1 MERHV
6 IIGTAGHIDH
16 GKTTLIK
23 ALTGRDTDRLKEE
36 KARGITIDL
45 GFTWMDL
52 TDGERVGIIDV
63 PGHEKFIS
71 NMTAGVVGM
80 DLVLLVIAADEG
92 VMPQTREHLAIL
104 RLLGVENILVVLNKC
119 DLVDEEWLEMVE
131 QQICEEMQQLLT
143 VGQRND
149 QVEDKLEYN
158 VDIVR
163 VSAKSGAGIE
173 ELRSQILKCVK
184 KQKEMWKIPAFPRL
198 PVDRVVRMCSEPAE
212 ILH

>member
-45 GFTWMDL
+45 GFTWLDL

-92 VMPQTREHLAIL
+92 IMPQTREHLAIL

-158 VDIVR
+158 VDCTCFSKIR
-163 VSAKSGAGIE
+163 SRNRRIKKSNPE
-173 ELRSQILKCVK
+173 MCK
-184 KQKEMWKIPAFPRL
+184 K
-198 PVDRVVRMCSEPAE
+198 AE
-212 ILH
+212 RNVENPCISKTSCGQSIFN

>member
-92 VMPQTREHLAIL
+92 IMPQTREHLAIL
-104 RLLGVENILVVLNKC
+104 RFLGVENILVVLNKC

-131 QQICEEMQQLLT
+131 QQICEEM
-143 VGQRND
+143 
-149 QVEDKLEYN
+149 
-158 VDIVR
+158 
-163 VSAKSGAGIE
+163 
-173 ELRSQILKCVK
+173 
-184 KQKEMWKIPAFPRL
+184 P
-198 PVDRVVRMCSEPAE
+198 
-212 ILH
+212 